1 MKLAG
6 KMALVTGADSGI
18 GRAIAST
25 FAREGADVVVHYHE
39 DERGADQTANMVRH
53 HGRRSEVVQADL
65 GDPEQADP
73 LFAKAEAAL
82 GQIDILVNCAGKGI
96 SADTSLDLALS
107 DFVNVINVDLIG
119 PFRLAQLAGKGM
131 AARGHGAII
140 NVTSVHEEIPSPGN
154 AAYDAAKG
162 GLRMVSR
169 TLAAEL
175 AEKRVRVNNIAPGLI
190 ATPMT
195 AETLNDPEQSEQS
208 LQQIPMKRA
217 GDPQEVAN
225 VALFLASDDA
235 SYVTGSTYFVDG
247 GLMQHIGG
255 A

>member
-1 MKLAG
+1 MKLDG
-6 KMALVTGADSGI
+6 KTALVTGADSGI

-25 FAREGADVVVHYHE
+25 FAREGADVVVHYHA
-39 DERGADQTANMVRH
+39 DARGAEQTANMVRH
-53 HGRRSEVVQADL
+53 HGRRSEVIQADL
-65 GDPEQADP
+65 GDPTQADP

-96 SADTSLDLALS
+96 SVDSSLDLALS
-107 DFVNVINVDLIG
+107 DFVNVINVDLVG
-119 PFRLAQLAGKGM
+119 PFRLAQLAGQGM
-131 AARGHGAII
+131 ADRGHGAII

-154 AAYDAAKG
+154 VAYDAAKG

-175 AEKRVRVNNIAPGLI
+175 AAKRVRVNNIAPGMI

-195 AETLNDPEQSEQS
+195 ADKLNDPAHSDQA
-208 LQQIPMKRA
+208 LRRIPMKRA

-247 GLMQHIGG
+247 GMFPQ
-255 A
+255 